1 MKTGASTLQDN
12 MSELKKALAELV
24 KKRVVVGIPAS
35 TTERK
40 GDAPITNA
48 ELGYIHTYG
57 GTIQVPAHQTT
68 IYRLIDK
75 EGGLLRG
82 GRFVRRS
89 VSNFETSHVVPAHSI
104 HIPPR
109 PFLVEGIQDN
119 QDEINKYLGRA
130 AKSAL
135 NGDLEGIETN
145 LHAAGLSGQNGARN
159 KILTGPFIPLKPS
172 TIKNRLSRGRTG
184 TVPLNDTGG
193 LHNSITYA
201 LRDK

>member
-1 MKTGASTLQDN
+1 LKTGASVLQDN
-12 MSELKKALAELV
+12 MLELKRSLAELV

-35 TTERK
+35 TTERES
-40 GDAPITNA
+40 GSPVTNA

-57 GTIQVPAHQTT
+57 GTIQVPAHQAT

-75 EGGLLRG
+75 EGGFLRG
-82 GRFVRRS
+82 GRFVRRDA
-89 VSNFETSHVVPAHSI
+89 SNFATSHVVPAHSI

-109 PFLVEGIQDN
+109 PFLVEGIQEN
-119 QDEINKYLGRA
+119 QEEINKYLGQA
-130 AKSAL
+130 AKAAL
-135 NGDLEGIETN
+135 NSDMTGVENN

-159 KILTGPFIPLKPS
+159 RILTGPFIPLSPS

-184 TVPLNDTGG
+184 TKPLNDSGG
-193 LHNSITYA
+193 LRNSITYA